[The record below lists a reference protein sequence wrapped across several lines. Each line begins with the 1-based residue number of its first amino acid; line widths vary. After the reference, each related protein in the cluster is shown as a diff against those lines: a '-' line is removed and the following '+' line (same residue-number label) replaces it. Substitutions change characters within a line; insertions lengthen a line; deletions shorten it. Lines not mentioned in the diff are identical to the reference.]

1 MDEAQPM
8 QAPPGGN
15 WLLYDGDCPF
25 CSRYV
30 TLVRLRETVGPIKL
44 ADARE
49 NPTLVAEVTRLGYD
63 VDEGMILK
71 LDGRYYHGADCINAL
86 AMLTTPSGAFNRL
99 NRAIFRS
106 RTASRLLYPALRAGR
121 NATLRL
127 LGRRK
132 LGASPA
138 E

>member
-1 MDEAQPM
+1 M

-49 NPTLVAEVTRLGYD
+49 NTALVAEVTRLGYD

>member
-1 MDEAQPM
+1 MVDAQPPE
-8 QAPPGGN
+8 APGNGN

-30 TLVRLRETVGPIKL
+30 TLVRLRESVGPIKL

-49 NPTLVAEVTRLGYD
+49 NPALVGEVTRLGYD

-71 LDGRYYHGADCINAL
+71 LDGRYYYGADCINMLAL
-86 AMLTTPSGAFNRL
+86 LTTPSGAFNRL

-106 RTASRLLYPALRAGR
+106 SAASAVLYPILRAGR